1 MAKATRSKGF
11 YTPEQIRKEIDH
23 KLSDIPPKIRTEVF
37 DRLMQIDE
45 LQKDELAAI
54 IKLVARQY
62 ERSLV
67 EPGEAIGTVAAQ
79 SIGEPGTQMSIPG
92 SELVVVKHG
101 EMSAIVPIGDFV
113 DDLIANLGSSAPSE
127 VLLHSAITNIPDDL
141 ELYVP
146 ALGADEQVHWRKL
159 LQVSR
164 HLPSGELLKI
174 STRTGREIT
183 ATLSHSFVIRKDNE
197 IIPIKGGELKI
208 GHRIPLV
215 RSFPSANPL
224 RKLPLDLYLP
234 RDEVWY
240 GSELAK
246 AASVREET
254 GRDWLQNMES
264 FSVPVEVDGLRVAL
278 DTGKTEI
285 LLPGFVYPKMHHSA
299 HTMIP
304 EELELDSLTGWFI
317 GAYLAEGTN
326 AGTFI
331 TITNADEGYR
341 KLAAE
346 FTDRLDVNHS
356 TTESE
361 GAYGPSISI
370 NIHSTLLAKLFGRMC
385 GKGANEKHIP
395 PWTIN
400 CNENFISNILKA
412 YFDGDGS
419 FSPQRSQIR
428 ASSNSK
434 ELRDEICLLL
444 SRFEI
449 HTTKHSSENEK
460 GQRQYW
466 LRIPGKYAPQFKD
479 LIGSD
484 IPHKR
489 AALEQLAKAEEDKK
503 QQGKV
508 TYDAVDMIPGFG
520 TLLKD
525 VRAKLEIS
533 SKSSFGVTIRKFTR
547 KQLIGRQTLGRYI
560 TEFKET
566 ASKKNIDIRE
576 EMRILHRAYH
586 SGVVWDEITKLELV
600 PSPTEYIYDFSVDGL
615 ETFVTAEGLVTHNT
629 LKTFHYA
636 GVAELNV
643 TLGLPRLIEI
653 LDARKNPASPVMKVY
668 LEEEYAK
675 DREEARTVQRRIE
688 LTTVEKVADSIDTD
702 LAAMKIAITLNPKL
716 MADKG
721 ISKDMIMENLGKLKK
736 GEITEEG
743 EYMISIQSEEISMD
757 EIYKYSE
764 KIRKQKLKGIKGI
777 ERVIMTKE
785 RAIDEWV
792 LYTEGS
798 NIAEV
803 FTIPGVDPSRTTTN
817 NISEICGTLGIEA
830 ARNAIV
836 NEAVGVLSEQG
847 LDVDLR
853 HLLLV
858 ADLMTMSGALRQ
870 IGRHGI
876 SGQKESVLSRASF
889 EVTVKHLLESSVRGE
904 VDRLRGI
911 TENVI
916 IGQVIP
922 VGTGIV
928 DLIMKL

>member
-1 MAKATRSKGF
+1 MR
-11 YTPEQIRKEIDH
+11 EEIDH
-23 KLSDIPPKIRTEVF
+23 KLSDIPPKIRTDLH

-45 LQKDELAAI
+45 LQKEELAAI

-79 SIGEPGTQMSIPG
+79 SIGEPGTQM
-92 SELVVVKHG
+92 
-101 EMSAIVPIGDFV
+101 
-113 DDLIANLGSSAPSE
+113 
-127 VLLHSAITNIPDDL
+127 
-141 ELYVP
+141 
-146 ALGADEQVHWRKL
+146 
-159 LQVSR
+159 
-164 HLPSGELLKI
+164 
-174 STRTGREIT
+174 
-183 ATLSHSFVIRKDNE
+183 
-197 IIPIKGGELKI
+197 
-208 GHRIPLV
+208 
-215 RSFPSANPL
+215 
-224 RKLPLDLYLP
+224 
-234 RDEVWY
+234 
-240 GSELAK
+240 
-246 AASVREET
+246 
-254 GRDWLQNMES
+254 
-264 FSVPVEVDGLRVAL
+264 
-278 DTGKTEI
+278 
-285 LLPGFVYPKMHHSA
+285 
-299 HTMIP
+299 
-304 EELELDSLTGWFI
+304 
-317 GAYLAEGTN
+317 
-326 AGTFI
+326 
-331 TITNADEGYR
+331 
-341 KLAAE
+341 
-346 FTDRLDVNHS
+346 
-356 TTESE
+356 
-361 GAYGPSISI
+361 
-370 NIHSTLLAKLFGRMC
+370 
-385 GKGANEKHIP
+385 
-395 PWTIN
+395 
-400 CNENFISNILKA
+400 
-412 YFDGDGS
+412 
-419 FSPQRSQIR
+419 
-428 ASSNSK
+428 
-434 ELRDEICLLL
+434 
-444 SRFEI
+444 
-449 HTTKHSSENEK
+449 
-460 GQRQYW
+460 
-466 LRIPGKYAPQFKD
+466 
-479 LIGSD
+479 
-484 IPHKR
+484 
-489 AALEQLAKAEEDKK
+489 
-503 QQGKV
+503 
-508 TYDAVDMIPGFG
+508 
-520 TLLKD
+520 
-525 VRAKLEIS
+525 
-533 SKSSFGVTIRKFTR
+533 
-547 KQLIGRQTLGRYI
+547 
-560 TEFKET
+560 
-566 ASKKNIDIRE
+566 
-576 EMRILHRAYH
+576 
-586 SGVVWDEITKLELV
+586 
-600 PSPTEYIYDFSVDGL
+600 
-615 ETFVTAEGLVTHNT
+615 T

-668 LEEEYAK
+668 LEEEYSK

-702 LAAMKIAITLNPKL
+702 LAAMKIVVTLNPKL

-743 EYMISIQSEEISMD
+743 EYKISIQSEEISMD

>member
-1 MAKATRSKGF
+1 LAKATGSKSF
-11 YTPEQIRKEIDH
+11 YTPEQIREEIDH
-23 KLSDIPPKIRTEVF
+23 KLSDIPPKIRTDLH

-45 LQKDELAAI
+45 LQKEELAAI

-79 SIGEPGTQMSIPG
+79 SIGEPGTQM
-92 SELVVVKHG
+92 
-101 EMSAIVPIGDFV
+101 
-113 DDLIANLGSSAPSE
+113 
-127 VLLHSAITNIPDDL
+127 
-141 ELYVP
+141 
-146 ALGADEQVHWRKL
+146 
-159 LQVSR
+159 
-164 HLPSGELLKI
+164 
-174 STRTGREIT
+174 
-183 ATLSHSFVIRKDNE
+183 
-197 IIPIKGGELKI
+197 
-208 GHRIPLV
+208 
-215 RSFPSANPL
+215 
-224 RKLPLDLYLP
+224 
-234 RDEVWY
+234 
-240 GSELAK
+240 
-246 AASVREET
+246 
-254 GRDWLQNMES
+254 
-264 FSVPVEVDGLRVAL
+264 
-278 DTGKTEI
+278 
-285 LLPGFVYPKMHHSA
+285 
-299 HTMIP
+299 
-304 EELELDSLTGWFI
+304 
-317 GAYLAEGTN
+317 
-326 AGTFI
+326 
-331 TITNADEGYR
+331 
-341 KLAAE
+341 
-346 FTDRLDVNHS
+346 
-356 TTESE
+356 
-361 GAYGPSISI
+361 
-370 NIHSTLLAKLFGRMC
+370 
-385 GKGANEKHIP
+385 
-395 PWTIN
+395 
-400 CNENFISNILKA
+400 
-412 YFDGDGS
+412 
-419 FSPQRSQIR
+419 
-428 ASSNSK
+428 
-434 ELRDEICLLL
+434 
-444 SRFEI
+444 
-449 HTTKHSSENEK
+449 
-460 GQRQYW
+460 
-466 LRIPGKYAPQFKD
+466 
-479 LIGSD
+479 
-484 IPHKR
+484 
-489 AALEQLAKAEEDKK
+489 
-503 QQGKV
+503 
-508 TYDAVDMIPGFG
+508 
-520 TLLKD
+520 
-525 VRAKLEIS
+525 
-533 SKSSFGVTIRKFTR
+533 
-547 KQLIGRQTLGRYI
+547 
-560 TEFKET
+560 
-566 ASKKNIDIRE
+566 
-576 EMRILHRAYH
+576 
-586 SGVVWDEITKLELV
+586 
-600 PSPTEYIYDFSVDGL
+600 
-615 ETFVTAEGLVTHNT
+615 T

-668 LEEEYAK
+668 LEEEYSK

-702 LAAMKIAITLNPKL
+702 LAAMKIVVTLNPKL

-743 EYMISIQSEEISMD
+743 EYKISIQSEEISMD